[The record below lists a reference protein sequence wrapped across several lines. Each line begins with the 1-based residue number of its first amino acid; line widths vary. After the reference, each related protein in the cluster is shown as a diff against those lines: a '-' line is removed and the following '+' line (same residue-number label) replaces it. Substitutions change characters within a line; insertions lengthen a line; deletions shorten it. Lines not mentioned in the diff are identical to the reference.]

1 MENKFIKYQ
10 EEFNGALYLAKLAG
24 TIMMKY
30 YDQNYSI
37 EEKQENV
44 APEASIITE
53 VDAMI
58 DSLIQFYFSRIWPDD
73 SLLTEETK
81 AAQDWHK
88 ARRIWIVDPIDGTMG
103 YKKQTGSFG
112 ISIALIEDGR
122 PVLGILYAPALK
134 LMAIGVKGEG
144 SYLNNKSIDL
154 SSGHSLKNIICSSNA
169 YQREPYQKALSQLNP
184 DHKLG
189 LMTMESVV
197 VKAIRL
203 LQKRGEIYPVL
214 PLSDEVKSVPK
225 FWDIAAADILIHEA
239 GGVVTDFL
247 GQKYKYDQPDFR
259 CKNGV
264 IMGTQKGHQYAIDKM
279 KSKL

>member
-1 MENKFIKYQ
+1 MMHFKNDYEYEVKGSKNL
-10 EEFNGALYLAKLAG
+10 ALLAG
-24 TIMMKY
+24 SIMIKDY
-30 YDQNYSI
+30 NKDYEI
-37 EEKQENV
+37 EEKEDS
-44 APEASIITE
+44 ATPEASIITE
-53 VDAMI
+53 VDAKI

-154 SSGHSLKNIICSSNA
+154 SSAYSLNNIICSSNA

-189 LMTMESVV
+189 LITMESVV

-203 LQKRGEIYPVL
+203 LQKKGEIYPVL

-239 GGVVTDFL
+239 GGVVTDFS